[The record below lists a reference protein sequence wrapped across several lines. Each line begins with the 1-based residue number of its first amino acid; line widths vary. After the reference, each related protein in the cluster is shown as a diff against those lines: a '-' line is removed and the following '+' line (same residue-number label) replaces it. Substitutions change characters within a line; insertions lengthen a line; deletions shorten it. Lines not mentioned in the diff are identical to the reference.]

1 MGENLIVF
9 YREKIKSTW
18 KLAFWSAFVLGL
30 MVHLYK
36 LTNLLPNHD
45 SLYNFYSTQN
55 MVASGRWFLSIAC
68 GLGSFFDIPWFN
80 GLLSLFFMGIT
91 AALLAEVFRMK
102 SPVLIV
108 LSSGL
113 LVSFPAI
120 TATMFYEFTAD
131 GYMLAMALAAFSVTL
146 TRMEWIG
153 KAYWTKMVLSSICI
167 CLCCGIYQA
176 YVSFAFVLAVCY
188 FMMELLENKREAK
201 VYRNWIGVQIAVYI
215 AGLGAYYLIW
225 KVSLRILG
233 VAASGYLGINEV
245 GVMGASQMISA
256 VLNVIRFFIRF
267 FLEWNILEYGVTVYS
282 VLGILFLI
290 AFCGCIGFAVWKSG
304 CLKRKGHLA
313 LLLVCLAALPF
324 GCYIWML
331 ASPGVYYRTI
341 MLQSIV
347 LLYIFMAVVCDRWIC
362 RKGRD
367 LAGNAVL
374 LLLTAVVFNNSVS
387 ANIGYSYMDQ
397 CYEKTYAAAVEL
409 TSRVHLLDD
418 GTIRHVALV
427 GSLDDWEQED
437 YFDSSKL
444 RRLGAW
450 KHMDKTILTPQF
462 LSLYTDFDLS
472 YYRINGLEYP
482 LVENEPNIPAPYNW
496 EFRFPTLSVSEVQ
509 SLEQTPEV
517 QSMPVWPHKDSVQV
531 MGDVI
536 VVKLSHLEPQ
546 TTEPVV

>member
-1 MGENLIVF
+1 MGDNLVVF
-9 YREKIKSTW
+9 YREKLKPTW

-30 MVHLYK
+30 LVHMYK
-36 LTNLLPNHD
+36 ITNMLPNHD

-68 GLGSFFDIPWFN
+68 GLGSYFDIPWFN

-91 AALLAEVFRMK
+91 AAMLTEVFRMQA
-102 SPVLIV
+102 PVLIV

-113 LVSFPAI
+113 LVSFPAV

-131 GYMLAMALAAFSVTL
+131 GYMLAMALAAFSVCL
-146 TRMEWIG
+146 TRMEFIG
-153 KAYWTKMVLSSICI
+153 KSHWLKMVLSSICI

-188 FMMELLENKREAK
+188 FMTELLENHREEK
-201 VYRNWIGVQIAVYI
+201 LYWKWIGVQAAVYI
-215 AGLGAYYLIW
+215 AGLAAYYIIW
-225 KVSLRILG
+225 KVSLRLLG
-233 VAASGYLGINEV
+233 VVASGYLGINEV
-245 GVMGASQMISA
+245 GVMGVSQLITA
-256 VLNVIRFFIRF
+256 VLNVIKFFVRF
-267 FLEWNILEYGVTVYS
+267 FLEWNILEYGLTIYS
-282 VLGILFLI
+282 VLSILFLI
-290 AFCGCIGFAVWKSG
+290 AFLGCIGFAVWKCG
-304 CLKRKGHLA
+304 CLKRKVHLV
-313 LLLVCLAALPF
+313 LLLACLAALPF

-347 LLYIFMAVVCDRWIC
+347 LLYIFAAVICDRWIC
-362 RKGRD
+362 RKGKV

-374 LLLTAVVFNNSVS
+374 LLLVATVFNNAVA
-387 ANIGYSYMDQ
+387 ANIGYAYMDQ

-427 GSLDDWEQED
+427 GSLDSWEQED
-437 YFDSSKL
+437 YFDRGKL
-444 RRLGAW
+444 GRLGAW
-450 KHMDKTILTPQF
+450 KHMDKTILTPEF

-472 YYRINGLEYP
+472 YYRIKGEEYP

-496 EFRFPTLSVSEVQ
+496 EFRFPTLSAAQTEALGQTMEVQ
-509 SLEQTPEV
+509 A
-517 QSMPVWPHKDSVQV
+517 MPVWPHKDSVKV
-531 MGDVI
+531 MGDTI
-536 VVKLSHLEPQ
+536 VVKLSQPELQTAEPAM
-546 TTEPVV
+546 